1 MCRYKIGREKVK
13 TDNAGFEIFFWLICC
28 LLNFLQEAT
37 HGEQFR
43 GDLKRNLERNVGF
56 DAVMRL
62 RCSTGDESW
71 NFLKFSFQFCY

>member
-1 MCRYKIGREKVK
+1 MLFV
-13 TDNAGFEIFFWLICC
+13 
-28 LLNFLQEAT
+28 NFLQEAT

-71 NFLKFSFQFCY
+71 NFFKFSFQFCY